1 MHRFWPRFIA
11 PLIDAAAPARVLEIG
26 AEFGW
31 NTRVLL
37 ERGRTAGF
45 FLDIVD
51 PAPHPAF
58 HEELAKFDGGYAF
71 HAAKSLDVISL
82 LPAADFVLLDG
93 DHNWYTVYH
102 ELQALFLRAHVAGV
116 APPIVVMHDLAWPYA
131 RRDMYYDVT
140 AIVEGERHPYA
151 RRGFVP
157 GQSALTEHGINGHF
171 ANALHE
177 GGPRNGV
184 LTAVEDFITAS
195 GQDVLFRRLPFFNGL
210 GILVPR
216 ARRNNAV
223 DGTVAGFFSAES
235 LLETCETLERD
246 SMNVRVELAVCRQT
260 LTRRSD
266 ALMRTRE
273 LLLLAQQ
280 DVEEVR
286 KAGGDVPSPPDPPS
300 FI

>member
-1 MHRFWPRFIA
+1 MHRFWPRYIA
-11 PLIDAAAPARVLEIG
+11 PLIDAAAPQRVLEIG

-37 ERGRTAGF
+37 ERGRRAGF

-58 HEELAKFDGGYAF
+58 HEELAKYDGGYAF

-93 DHNWYTVYH
+93 DHNWYTVYN
-102 ELQALFLRAHVAGV
+102 ELQALFLRAHVAGT
-116 APPIVVMHDLAWPYA
+116 APPIVVMHDCAWPYA
-131 RRDMYYDVT
+131 RRDMYYDVN
-140 AIVEGERHPYA
+140 AILEGERHAHA

-157 GQSALTEHGINGHF
+157 GQSALNEKGINGHF

-184 LTAVEDFITAS
+184 LTAAEDFLAAC

-210 GILVPR
+210 GILVPA
-216 ARRNNAV
+216 ARRSNAV
-223 DGTVAGFFSAES
+223 DSTVEGFFTAES
-235 LLETCETLERD
+235 LLETCEALERD
-246 SMNVRVELAVCRQT
+246 GMNVRVDLAVCRQE
-260 LTRRSD
+260 LTRRTD

-273 LLLLAQQ
+273 LLLRTQQ
-280 DVEEVR
+280 ELEDTRAAV
-286 KAGGDVPSPPDPPS
+286 
-300 FI
+300 